1 MEKTSDIVRT
11 NLLKVKTKTVEN
23 KNKNNIRIF
32 KGYEF
37 IEYKFF
43 FKS

>member
-1 MEKTSDIVRT
+1 MRNVRT
-11 NLLKVKTKTVEN
+11 NLLEVKSKIVEN
-23 KNKNNIRIF
+23 KNKNNIRGF